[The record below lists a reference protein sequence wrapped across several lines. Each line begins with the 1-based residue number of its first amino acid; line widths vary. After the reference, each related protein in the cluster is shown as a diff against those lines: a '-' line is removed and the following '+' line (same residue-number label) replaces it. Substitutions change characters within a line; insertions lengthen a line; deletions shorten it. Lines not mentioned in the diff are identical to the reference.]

1 MKKIIIYH
9 DLNVKENEKGDLK
22 KTHSWFPGHVY
33 MELNDGQNSSIVLG
47 IESGFKELKLSVK
60 EMYEE
65 YQEYKCVDS
74 EKRLQVAKNY
84 IVLICEM
91 EEFLK

>member
-1 MKKIIIYH
+1 
-9 DLNVKENEKGDLK
+9 LR
-22 KTHSWFPGHVY
+22 
-33 MELNDGQNSSIVLG
+33 LNDGQNSSIVLG